1 MWYLN
6 SRHVTIDEGGSL
18 NKKEMIHY
26 SFSELIFL
34 GCFFSQIIY
43 QGPKQLIYTRGWR
56 GSTRGNARQVHTVAR
71 PWQNP
76 LWFCRILLPRRVMP
90 ASSHWL

>member
-1 MWYLN
+1 MGDHLQRRLRDSRPPAHTLNSLAATREGVWYLN

-34 GCFFSQIIY
+34 GSSRKF
-43 QGPKQLIYTRGWR
+43 
-56 GSTRGNARQVHTVAR
+56 STRA
-71 PWQNP
+71 QN
-76 LWFCRILLPRRVMP
+76 
-90 ASSHWL
+90 S

>member
-1 MWYLN
+1 MAKADDKTLWVTIYNDGYETPGRRHTLNSLAATREGVWYLN

-34 GCFFSQIIY
+34 GSSRRKF
-43 QGPKQLIYTRGWR
+43 
-56 GSTRGNARQVHTVAR
+56 STRA
-71 PWQNP
+71 QN
-76 LWFCRILLPRRVMP
+76 
-90 ASSHWL
+90 S